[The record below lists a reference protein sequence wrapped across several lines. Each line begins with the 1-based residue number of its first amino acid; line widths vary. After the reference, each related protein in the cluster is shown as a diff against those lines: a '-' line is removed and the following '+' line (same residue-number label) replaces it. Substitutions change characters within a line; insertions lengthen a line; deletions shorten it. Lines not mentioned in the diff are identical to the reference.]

1 MSTTCS
7 TCGTP
12 LLPGT
17 SFCRQCGSAI
27 SSDKG
32 VGSSELPTAVF
43 PTVDARTQRLDP
55 RPTSE
60 RHVPANVHA
69 ETLNHAVPAS
79 GRRHV
84 GSVVALIIIGLMI
97 AALIGAV
104 AISRSRSHSASVAKD
119 SISYPG
125 AKTVLDITNEG
136 GGRAV
141 HLQTPDSLDK
151 VMDWYEK
158 NLRPDKTIRI
168 TSTSAVL
175 KNDKTTVTI
184 ASEAG
189 TTNIVIKTTRQ

>member
-1 MSTTCS
+1 MNSICS

-12 LLPGT
+12 LLSGT

-32 VGSSELPTAVF
+32 VGSSELPTSIF
-43 PTVDARTQRLDP
+43 PPVDATTQRLDP

-60 RHVPANVHA
+60 RHVPANVPA
-69 ETLNHAVPAS
+69 QSLNHAVPAS

-84 GSVVALIIIGLMI
+84 GSVVTLIIVGLVI

-125 AKTVLDITNEG
+125 AKTVLDMTNEG

-168 TSTSAVL
+168 TSSSAVL

-189 TTNIVIKTTRQ
+189 TTHIVIKTTRQ

>member
-1 MSTTCS
+1 MNSVCS

-12 LLPGT
+12 LLPET

-32 VGSSELPTAVF
+32 VGSSELLTSIF
-43 PTVDARTQRLDP
+43 PTTEATTQRLDP
-55 RPTSE
+55 RPTGE
-60 RHVPANVHA
+60 RHVPANVPA
-69 ETLNHAVPAS
+69 ETLNHAAPAS
-79 GRRHV
+79 GRRHL
-84 GSVVALIIIGLMI
+84 GPVVALIIVGLVI

-104 AISRSRSHSASVAKD
+104 AISRSRIHSASVAQD

-125 AKTVLDITNEG
+125 AKTVLDMTNEG

-151 VMDWYEK
+151 VMDWYQK

-168 TSTSAVL
+168 TSSSAVL

-184 ASEAG
+184 VSEAG

>member
-1 MSTTCS
+1 MSTICS

-27 SSDKG
+27 SPDKD
-32 VGSSELPTAVF
+32 VDSSELPTSVF
-43 PTVDARTQRLDP
+43 PTADATTQRLDP

-60 RHVPANVHA
+60 RHVPINVHA
-69 ETLNHAVPAS
+69 GTLDHAVSAS
-79 GRRHV
+79 GRRRV
-84 GSVVALIIIGLMI
+84 GSLMALIIVGLVI

-104 AISRSRSHSASVAKD
+104 AISRSRSHSASVATE

-125 AKTVLDITNEG
+125 AKTVFDMTNEG

-141 HLQTPDSLDK
+141 HLQTSDSLDK
-151 VMDWYEK
+151 VMAWYEK
-158 NLRPDKTIRI
+158 NLRPDKTLRI
-168 TSTSAVL
+168 TSSSAML

-189 TTNIVIKTTRQ
+189 TTNIVIKTIRR

>member
-1 MSTTCS
+1 MNSVCS

-32 VGSSELPTAVF
+32 VGSSELPTSIF
-43 PTVDARTQRLDP
+43 PTADATTQRLDP

-60 RHVPANVHA
+60 RHVPANVRA

-84 GSVVALIIIGLMI
+84 GSVVALIILGLVI
-97 AALIGAV
+97 AALIGAA
-104 AISRSRSHSASVAKD
+104 AISRSRIHSASVAKD

-125 AKTVLDITNEG
+125 AKTVLDITTEG

-158 NLRPDKTIRI
+158 NLRPDKAFRI
-168 TSTSAVL
+168 TSSSAVL

-189 TTNIVIKTTRQ
+189 TTHIVIKTTRQ

>member
-1 MSTTCS
+1 ISTICS

-32 VGSSELPTAVF
+32 VDSSELPTSVF
-43 PTVDARTQRLDP
+43 PTADATTQRLDP

-60 RHVPANVHA
+60 RHVPVNVHA
-69 ETLNHAVPAS
+69 DSLDHAVSAS
-79 GRRHV
+79 GRRRV
-84 GSVVALIIIGLMI
+84 GSVMALIIVGLVI

-104 AISRSRSHSASVAKD
+104 AISRSRSHSASVATE

-141 HLQTPDSLDK
+141 HLQTTDSLDK
-151 VMDWYEK
+151 VMDWYAK
-158 NLRPDKTIRI
+158 NLRPDKTLRI
-168 TSTSAVL
+168 TSSSAVL
-175 KNDKTTVTI
+175 KNDKTIVTI

-189 TTNIVIKTTRQ
+189 TTNIVIKTIRR